1 MGGGSVTRQ
10 MVSIAYGKGLV
21 EVEQYNGTI
30 NSKKFA
36 DIVRKRFPQ
45 LVQDNANPTRGY
57 FVQDN
62 DPSQNSKK
70 AKDALAKVKA
80 PLT

>member
-1 MGGGSVTRQ
+1 M
-10 MVSIAYGKGLV
+10 YGKGV
-21 EVEQYNGTI
+21 IGVEQYTGSINGE
-30 NSKKFA
+30 KFA

-45 LVQDNANPTRGY
+45 VVQDSAHQTGGY